1 MKAAPVEAQIAP
13 FVEKYSADVAAQLRA
28 ARAHLRSRFPRG
40 FELVYDN
47 YNALVFAFAPTV
59 HASEAVLSI
68 AGYPRWV
75 TLFFLRGVELD
86 DPTHLL
92 QGAGSQVRG
101 IRLATPAQLEQSDV
115 AALIEQAA
123 APYRSAF
130 ASAEPLQ
137 TVIRAVSAKQRD
149 RRPSSAPARPAS
161 LRKRARAAQ

>member
-1 MKAAPVEAQIAP
+1 
-13 FVEKYSADVAAQLRA
+13 
-28 ARAHLRSRFPRG
+28 
-40 FELVYDN
+40 VYDN

-68 AGYPRWV
+68 AGCPRWV

-101 IRLATPAQLEQSDV
+101 IRVAAPAQLEQSDV

-130 ASAEPLQ
+130 ASAKPLQ
-137 TVIRAVSAKQRD
+137 TVIRAVSATAR
-149 RRPSSAPARPAS
+149 APALPGAS
-161 LRKRARAAQ
+161 EAGFLAQEGAGGAMRHRAQDFHREIQA